1 MINVLIVLITIILSP
16 AILIAGFFS
25 LVIILSLIYLFI
37 SILIGLAKEI
47 VKQVRKWQEKVE
59 DQKNIRK

>member
-25 LVIILSLIYLFI
+25 LTILWSILDFILTSILSAIANI
-37 SILIGLAKEI
+37 ANSIKNLMDKKE
-47 VKQVRKWQEKVE
+47 
-59 DQKNIRK
+59 